1 MMAKE
6 PGPLNSSTGDSQRV
20 LCDKCRTES
29 VGLLPRHLSNG
40 AATSSVNFV
49 DERDKSD
56 NFHKPNAGVLFF
68 ATFEVGLL
76 REEVVAALL
85 AASTAS
91 INAAVPSFPRLF
103 PSRRNRRKR
112 LPKRLRNSKPQE
124 VGLS

>member
-6 PGPLNSSTGDSQRV
+6 PLPVNSSTGDSQRV
-20 LCDKCRTES
+20 LCDKCKTES

-56 NFHKPNAGVLFF
+56 SFHKPTAGVLLF

-91 INAAVPSFPRLF
+91 MSDGSHRGVVAANDWQIGFEAAY
-103 PSRRNRRKR
+103 RRKR
-112 LPKRLRNSKPQE
+112 
-124 VGLS
+124 G